1 MTLGCRRPKARSVV
15 DGREGCCWLA
25 DGAYLRR
32 VSFIDRV
39 RNQLTFSAG
48 QRALKRGDLDEAVKV
63 FEGYVA
69 QDEAH
74 PSAWFNLGLAYK
86 LKRDWPNSVRC
97 NRRAAEL
104 NPSSKEAHWNL
115 GVAATAMRD
124 WATARA
130 AWRGIGLDPPQGDG
144 PPEFS
149 GLGITP
155 IRLEPSG
162 ETVWGD
168 RVDPCRARIESVPLP
183 ESGHHWGDIVL
194 HDVVPN
200 GEREVGG
207 KTWSVF
213 DELIRM
219 DPSNAP
225 TFESQ
230 VTVPTED
237 DGAALDALFAD
248 LDVGAEDW
256 TDSIYVICAQCS
268 VRNVHHHAS
277 TDDTTPIRE
286 VSRRY
291 GFGGDPAVIRGGLE
305 RWAAAGESRS
315 FEPLTEIA

>member
-1 MTLGCRRPKARSVV
+1 M
-15 DGREGCCWLA
+15 
-25 DGAYLRR
+25 
-32 VSFIDRV
+32 SFLDRF
-39 RNQLTFSAG
+39 RTNRTFSEG
-48 QRALKRGDLDEAVKV
+48 RKALGRGDLDGAIKV

-69 QDEAH
+69 GDDVNPA
-74 PSAWFNLGLAYK
+74 AWFNLGLAYK

-104 NPSSKEAHWNL
+104 YPDSQEAHWNL
-115 GVAATAMRD
+115 GVAATALRD

-130 AWRGIGLDPPQGDG
+130 AWRGIGLDPPPGNG
-144 PPEFS
+144 PPEFPD
-149 GLGITP
+149 LGITP
-155 IRLEPSG
+155 IRLDPSG

-183 ESGHHWGDIVL
+183 ESGHRWGDIVL

-200 GEREVGG
+200 GQREVGG
-207 KTWSVF
+207 RTWSVF

-219 DPSNAP
+219 DPSNSP

-230 VTVPTED
+230 VTVPTEE
-237 DGAALDALFAD
+237 DGAVLNDLLTG

-277 TDDTTPIRE
+277 TDDTTPIRM
-286 VSRRY
+286 VVRRY
-291 GFGGDPAVIRGGLE
+291 GFGGDPSLIVAGLE

-315 FEPLTEIA
+315 FEPLIEIA